1 MHKILNMGCFIS
13 YKWIFG
19 IIGYN
24 IARGKGFIVGFL
36 FGWFVDSMVGRKNVH
51 FTYRTFSEEDFKQY
65 QNTYTGAS
73 PAHDSRLADAYKVLG
88 ISPSATDEEVRQA
101 YRRLALRYHPDRVA
115 SQGEQERAA
124 AERIFQ
130 QIGSA
135 KDVIFKARGLK

>member
-1 MHKILNMGCFIS
+1 
-13 YKWIFG
+13 
-19 IIGYN
+19 
-24 IARGKGFIVGFL
+24 
-36 FGWFVDSMVGRKNVH
+36 
-51 FTYRTFSEEDFKQY
+51 
-65 QNTYTGAS
+65 
-73 PAHDSRLADAYKVLG
+73 
-88 ISPSATDEEVRQA
+88 